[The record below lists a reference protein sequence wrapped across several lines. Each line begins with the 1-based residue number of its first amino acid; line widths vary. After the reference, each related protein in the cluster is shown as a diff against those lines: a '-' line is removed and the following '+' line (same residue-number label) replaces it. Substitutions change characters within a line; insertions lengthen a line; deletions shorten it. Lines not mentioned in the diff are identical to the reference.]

1 MGSGRCRLRIVDL
14 KKTDIK
20 GLAFLRPIIVVA
32 TDVPDS
38 KLSVRSCSGHIATNV
53 AKAFNID
60 PNRMMFLEYYPEV
73 RYGETMDHVIAER
86 YDVVEF
92 TWRDG
97 KAIQPTWRS
106 LRSPIIET
114 IRTLMSG
121 QCIGK

>member
-121 QCIGK
+121 QCTGK